1 MATPT
6 TADLAVYRRD
16 HQTLEVFSH
25 LTRGR
30 CSTVF
35 FFFFE
40 FSSHPSIVPFLIP
53 SYMQG
58 ITTELI
64 RDAVQQFLQREA
76 AALPV

>member
-6 TADLAVYRRD
+6 TDDLAVYRRD
-16 HQTLEVFSH
+16 HRTLEVFSH

-30 CSTVF
+30 CSTV
-35 FFFFE
+35 FFFE

-64 RDAVQQFLQREA
+64 REVGQQFLQREA
-76 AALPV
+76 AVLPV